1 MHYYFIVWL
10 EFQLI
15 SSLHTVYQICIS
27 LADQVYGDQ
36 EMHQGIR
43 QQCMDYMMKNRDYFS
58 QYVTEDFT
66 AYVNRKRS
74 DHCHG
79 NHLEI
84 QAMSEMFNRAI
95 QVYHY
100 STGRKLPYCH

>member
-1 MHYYFIVWL
+1 M
-10 EFQLI
+10 
-15 SSLHTVYQICIS
+15 ICIYS
-27 LADQVYGDQ
+27 LCCVVVLADQVYGDQ
-36 EMHQGIR
+36 EMHQDLR

-58 QYVTEDFT
+58 HYVTEDFT

-74 DHCHG
+74 EHCHG

-100 STGRKLPYCH
+100 SAGGIS